1 MSKFLYFIPLLI
13 QIFLFELA
21 YAEKDKTQS
30 LLFIE
35 HDVFEFILINYADIT
50 HDVIE
55 GDGEYLNGL
64 YQYSHCHK
72 SEYIFKSLKESL
84 LRPHSIAGF
93 SRYVKLLLE
102 CEWND
107 SLKWL

>member
-1 MSKFLYFIPLLI
+1 MSKFLYLIPLLI

-35 HDVFEFILINYADIT
+35 HDVFEFILINYANIT
-50 HDVIE
+50 HDVIV
-55 GDGEYLNGL
+55 GDGEYLNAL
-64 YQYSHCHK
+64 YQYSHCQK

-84 LRPHSIAGF
+84 LRPHSIADF
-93 SRYVKLLLE
+93 SRYSAELLN
-102 CEWND
+102 C
-107 SLKWL
+107 K